1 MCDFWRRVMK
11 VFASKDVMFE
21 LENLNIQRDTNIKID
36 DIAILEYIIYDEIEN
51 QDTEESSETD

>member
-1 MCDFWRRVMK
+1 MK